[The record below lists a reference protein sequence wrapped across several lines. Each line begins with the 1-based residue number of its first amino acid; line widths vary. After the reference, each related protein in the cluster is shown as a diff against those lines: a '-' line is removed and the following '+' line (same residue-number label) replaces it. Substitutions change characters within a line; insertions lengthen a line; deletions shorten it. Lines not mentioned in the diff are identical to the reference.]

1 MNTYQTP
8 QVSNNSFNTSQM
20 NEIKM
25 RLMVFNALSLPDDE
39 CDGAEDE
46 DDEGLITHS
55 SWRLFPNAPGLRP
68 ERAS

>member
-25 RLMVFNALSLPDDE
+25 RLMVFNALSLSLSLPDDE

-55 SWRLFPNAPGLRP
+55 S
-68 ERAS
+68 